1 MAPHS
6 WEASGPRKRASD
18 GSCHGGCSRDAVE
31 IARCLMSWLVKGSNN
46 NVQHSSALRSAS
58 QTSQT
63 DASTAPH
70 LPMLSLKTKSS
81 SQGSQ
86 CQNPVQS
93 CAAFLSIF
101 CQPWQWGHWPMS
113 GWGSGSPIASG
124 SSAPLVF
131 PFLAQGQW
139 AQAGKQH
146 EQGGNGKDK
155 TLQDIRQYNAVL
167 YETWLLLL

>member
-1 MAPHS
+1 M
-6 WEASGPRKRASD
+6 
-18 GSCHGGCSRDAVE
+18 E
-31 IARCLMSWLVKGSNN
+31 IARCFMSWLVTGSNN

-70 LPMLSLKTKSS
+70 LPVLSLKAKSS
-81 SQGSQ
+81 PQRSQ
-86 CQNPVQS
+86 CQTPVQS
-93 CAAFLSIF
+93 SAAFLAIF
-101 CQPWQWGHWPMS
+101 LPAPGVRH
-113 GWGSGSPIASG
+113 SPGDGDIGPRVGGGQDLLASG

-139 AQAGKQH
+139 AQDGKQH
-146 EQGGNGKDK
+146 EQGGNGKNK

-167 YETWLLLL
+167 YGTWLLLL